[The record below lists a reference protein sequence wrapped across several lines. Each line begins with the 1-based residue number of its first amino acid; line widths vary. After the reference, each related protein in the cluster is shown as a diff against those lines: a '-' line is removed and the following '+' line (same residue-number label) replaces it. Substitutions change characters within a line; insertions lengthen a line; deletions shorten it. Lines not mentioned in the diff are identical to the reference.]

1 MVAMAMLVV
10 KVMPEGVET
19 DMDKL
24 KADCEAKITEVYG
37 DVGEI
42 RVKEVPLAFG
52 LKFFEFTFIMTESL
66 GGDIIE
72 EKMSE
77 IEGVASA
84 QVIDFRRTLG

>member
-1 MVAMAMLVV
+1 MVAMAMLIV

-19 DMDKL
+19 DMDLL
-24 KADCEAKITEVYG
+24 KTDCETKITEVYG

-52 LKFFEFTFIMTESL
+52 LKFFEFTFIMTESI
-66 GGDIIE
+66 GGDIIV
-72 EKMSE
+72 EKMNE
-77 IEGVASA
+77 LTGVASA

>member
-1 MVAMAMLVV
+1 MAMMVV

-24 KADCEAKITEVYG
+24 KKDCESMITEVYG

-42 RVKEVPLAFG
+42 RVAEKPLAFG
-52 LKFFEFTFIMTESL
+52 LKFFEFTYIMDESI

-72 EKMSE
+72 EKMKE

>member
-1 MVAMAMLVV
+1 MVAMAMLIV

-19 DMDKL
+19 DMDLL
-24 KADCEAKITEVYG
+24 KTDCETKITEVYG

-52 LKFFEFTFIMTESL
+52 LKFFEFTFIMTESI
-66 GGDIIE
+66 GGDIIV
-72 EKMSE
+72 EKMNE
-77 IEGVASA
+77 ISGVASA